1 MKKTYG
7 SKFKSQVALEAIRG
21 DKTIAEIAGEYN
33 IHPNQVSQWKK
44 KLMKE
49 ASDLFATKKEKQ
61 SEAQYPEEELLRK
74 IGQLNVENVFGS
86 SQKSVLIDK
95 TCRLPVQL

>member
-33 IHPNQVSQWKK
+33 IHPNLVGQWKK

-49 ASDLFATKKEKQ
+49 AAELFATKREKQ
-61 SEAQYPEEELLRK
+61 TEAQYPEDELLRK
-74 IGQLNVENVFGS
+74 IGQLNVEVDFLRKKYSDYLLRNG
-86 SQKSVLIDK
+86 KS
-95 TCRLPVQL
+95 